1 MERSRG
7 YGRKERMEK
16 KLNDKPTREL
26 PRNDKG
32 RSAAYRGRKFI
43 KIVRLFSKLVEKHRL
58 MAERAGK
65 SSDR

>member
-1 MERSRG
+1 
-7 YGRKERMEK
+7 MEK

-32 RSAAYRGRKFI
+32 HSGAYRGRKFI